1 LILVNVWYKI
11 YLMYNSVNKTCSEQI
26 FEILKERIV
35 AGYYSPN
42 VRLLYNTIAD
52 ELNVS
57 ISPVREAF
65 LNLEKIGL
73 VTIIPRK
80 GVYVRQ
86 ICSEDYFEYSQIR
99 FALESLAIERICEI
113 GISAEDVAV
122 LREINNTFYASLKS
136 SGPTG
141 LESINLDNALHKQFI
156 LDSKMTR
163 LVELTEMMPIANL
176 RGNLRALANL
186 EKSFLDRGEQIFK
199 THENIIN
206 ALVEKNAQLA
216 KSLLYQNVIAP
227 LNEIGLDDK

>member
-1 LILVNVWYKI
+1 
-11 YLMYNSVNKTCSEQI
+11 MYNRVNKTCSEQI

-35 AGYYSPN
+35 AGKYSPN

-80 GVYVRQ
+80 GVRVRQ
-86 ICSEDYFEYSQIR
+86 VSSEDYFEYSRIR

-113 GISAEDVAV
+113 GISTEEAEV
-122 LREINNTFYASLKS
+122 LRQINKNFYTSLQDN
-136 SGPTG
+136 GEAC
-141 LESINLDNALHKQFI
+141 LESIHLDNALHKQFI
-156 LDSKMTR
+156 LYSKMTR

-176 RGNLRALANL
+176 RGNLHALTNL
-186 EKSFLDRGEQIFK
+186 QKSFRNRGEQIYE

-206 ALVEKNAQLA
+206 ALIKKDTALA
-216 KSLLYQNVIAP
+216 KSLLYHNVIDP
-227 LNEIGLDDK
+227 LNEIGFDE